1 MIENSLAANVVNWT
15 NETQRKTSSTA
26 LNRTLQ
32 GIGYK
37 ANTVF
42 KIHANIPIKN
52 PRQRTKWN
60 KIFICLH
67 LLVEET
73 LFRIPEFT
81 GPQNG
86 VTMQISADYCDY
98 ANEASEQLLIGLDQ
112 FQML

>member
-1 MIENSLAANVVNWT
+1 M
-15 NETQRKTSSTA
+15 KHKA

-32 GIGYK
+32 VIGYK

-42 KIHANIPIKN
+42 KIHANIPIKKSKATYKMKLN
-52 PRQRTKWN
+52 
-60 KIFICLH
+60 LH
-67 LLVEET
+67 LFALAGGRNT
-73 LFRIPEFT
+73 ISLPEFT

-86 VTMQISADYCDY
+86 ITMQISADYCDY